1 MPEFRVGYGFA
12 AHRLVEGTKL
22 VIGGLEIDAPL
33 SLEGDYDADVLVHSI
48 VDALLGAANLGD
60 IRENFPSTDS
70 KYVGIASL
78 RLLEL
83 VKIKLSNGG
92 YEIENIDATVI
103 AELPQLRDLREYMA
117 SAIATE
123 LGIDEY
129 QVSIKFTSTDGL
141 GCTAG
146 GKGAAAAAVV
156 CLHEISPEDEE
167 EENGVGSEEEF
178 EDE

>member
-1 MPEFRVGYGFA
+1 MPEFRVGYGFT

-22 VIGGLEIDAPL
+22 VVGGLEIDLPF

-60 IRENFPSTDS
+60 IRENFPSKDR

-83 VKIKLSNGG
+83 VRIKLSNGG
-92 YEIENIDATVI
+92 YEIENIDATI
-103 AELPQLRDLREYMA
+103 MAELPELYNLREHMA
-117 SAIATE
+117 AAIATE
-123 LGIDEY
+123 LGMDPY
-129 QVSIKFTSTDGL
+129 QVSIKVTSTDGL

-156 CLHEISPEDEE
+156 CLHEISLEDEKK
-167 EENGVGSEEEF
+167 ENGVGSKEEF